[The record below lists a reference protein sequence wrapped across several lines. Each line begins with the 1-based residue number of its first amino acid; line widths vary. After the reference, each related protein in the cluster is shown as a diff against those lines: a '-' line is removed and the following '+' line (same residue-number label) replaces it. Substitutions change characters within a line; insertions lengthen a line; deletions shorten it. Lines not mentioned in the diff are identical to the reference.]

1 MAFKLCEFDMMVGL
15 KWDEV
20 EACEVRYAD
29 VLAAENIPL
38 PSEADFESAD
48 FNGDGTLLFEEWEE
62 WVNMV

>member
-1 MAFKLCEFDMMVGL
+1 MAFMVCDSDRMVGL
-15 KWDEV
+15 TWDEV
-20 EACEVRYAD
+20 EACEVRFAD

-48 FNGDGTLLFEEWEE
+48 LNRDGTLLFEEWEE